1 MVKKGIILG
10 GGSGTRLS
18 PLTKAVN
25 KQFKDIDLAVSCPT
39 CGGLGDR
46 QLSVFA
52 SVAMTTSRENIT
64 STASDTSTGGCCG
77 GGCCSNLLY
86 FKTKPSFG

>member
-1 MVKKGIILG
+1 MPIYEYECSECSLRFDKRKK
-10 GGSGTRLS
+10 
-18 PLTKAVN
+18 
-25 KQFKDIDLAVSCPT
+25 FKDAGLAVSCPK

-46 QLSVFA
+46 RLSVFA

-77 GGCCSNLLY
+77 GGGCSN
-86 FKTKPSFG
+86 

>member
-1 MVKKGIILG
+1 MIMPIYEYEC
-10 GGSGTRLS
+10 SECRL
-18 PLTKAVN
+18 LFDKR

-64 STASDTSTGGCCG
+64 STAGDTGSGGCCG
-77 GGCCSNLLY
+77 GGCCSN
-86 FKTKPSFG
+86 

>member
-1 MVKKGIILG
+1 MPIYEYECSECTLRFDKRK
-10 GGSGTRLS
+10 
-18 PLTKAVN
+18 N
-25 KQFKDIDLAVSCPT
+25 FKDVALAVSCPK

-46 QLSVFA
+46 RLSVFA

-77 GGCCSNLLY
+77 GGCCSN
-86 FKTKPSFG
+86 

>member
-1 MVKKGIILG
+1 MPIYEYECSECSLRFDKRK
-10 GGSGTRLS
+10 
-18 PLTKAVN
+18 N
-25 KQFKDIDLAVSCPT
+25 FKDAGLAVSCPK

-46 QLSVFA
+46 RLSVFA

-77 GGCCSNLLY
+77 DGCCSN
-86 FKTKPSFG
+86 